1 MYDEDLINMGWDF
14 NGSIALLIDNMNL
27 NISTYFEQITEKK
40 DFIPFN
46 IVYKL

>member
-27 NISTYFEQITEKK
+27 NISTYFEHNNGKK
-40 DFIPFN
+40 RFYSI
-46 IVYKL
+46 